1 MADPVT
7 PRSEAVAALAKA
19 GQDGYDAY
27 PRDCSHSIWTMLKLM
42 GSPDEPYR
50 TANELMRY
58 VASQGSGWHRVLT
71 VEDASNLANQGKV
84 VLGGLAVPG
93 GHGHVVMVMP
103 GPWHASGGYDT
114 GRGAVAQN
122 HGAAPPSAS
131 GASGSWPGARSRGEK
146 TVRDP
151 WPQLQWPSV
160 TFWTRD

>member
-1 MADPVT
+1 MAEQSKAD
-7 PRSEAVAALAKA
+7 AVAALTKA

-27 PRDCSHSIWTMLKLM
+27 PRDCSHSIWTMLRLM
-42 GSPDEPYR
+42 GSADEPYR
-50 TANELMRY
+50 TANELMSHM
-58 VASQGSGWHRVLT
+58 ASQGSGWHRVLT
-71 VEDASNLANQGKV
+71 VEDASKLANEGKV

-103 GPWHASGGYDT
+103 GPWHASGGFDMGG
-114 GRGAVAQN
+114 GRMAQN

-131 GASGSWPGARSRGEK
+131 GASSSWAGARSRGEK

-151 WPQLQWPSV
+151 WPQLQWPMV

>member
-1 MADPVT
+1 M
-7 PRSEAVAALAKA
+7 PRLEAVAALAKA

-50 TANELMRY
+50 IANDLMRY
-58 VASQGSGWHRVLT
+58 VAGQGSGWHRVLT

-114 GRGAVAQN
+114 GRGSVAQN
-122 HGAAPPSAS
+122 LGAAPPSVS
-131 GASGSWPGARSRGEK
+131 GASGPWPGARSLGEK

-151 WPQLQWPSV
+151 WPRLQWPAA